1 MTPLLL
7 PVFFVYAPKVSGGG
21 GGAALEA
28 ARTCAKTVMP
38 VPAMPC
44 PAAYVGT
51 NFIHQQS
58 IKFIKIVTK
67 SASDGSFLGSMKTEV
82 SN

>member
-28 ARTCAKTVMP
+28 VRTCAKTVMP

-51 NFIHQQS
+51 NFIHQKS
-58 IKFIKIVTK
+58 NKIANIFK
-67 SASDGSFLGSMKTEV
+67 MSSPDSLFSAA
-82 SN
+82 

>member
-28 ARTCAKTVMP
+28 VRTCAKTVMP

-51 NFIHQQS
+51 ISFPL
-58 IKFIKIVTK
+58 FLFLIKI
-67 SASDGSFLGSMKTEV
+67 A
-82 SN
+82 